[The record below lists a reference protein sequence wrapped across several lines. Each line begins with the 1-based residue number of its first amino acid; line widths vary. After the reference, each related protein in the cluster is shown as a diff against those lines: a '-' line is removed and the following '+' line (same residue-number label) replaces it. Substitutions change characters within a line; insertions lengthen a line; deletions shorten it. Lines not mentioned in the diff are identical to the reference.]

1 MGIRV
6 YLKLESAGRLVKL
19 EREKHIK
26 KASRERVKFE
36 WSFPG

>member
-6 YLKLESAGRLVKL
+6 NLKLESAGRLVKL
-19 EREKHIK
+19 EKSTFK
-26 KASRERVKFE
+26 KIAKWERVKFE